1 MSVMSVECESLDSTG
16 DGSTVAGY
24 GEGGGAR
31 ESLSDPV
38 DALFANKKSACD
50 DSVGPAWLTSSLSGL
65 EMRRSREW
73 ARTET
78 LYRARMQT

>member
-24 GEGGGAR
+24 GEGGGAK

-38 DALFANKKSACD
+38 DALFATKKSACD
-50 DSVGPAWLTSSLSGL
+50 NSVGPA
-65 EMRRSREW
+65 
-73 ARTET
+73 
-78 LYRARMQT
+78 

>member
-24 GEGGGAR
+24 GEGGGAS

-38 DALFANKKSACD
+38 DALYTNKKSACD
-50 DSVGPAWLTSSLSGL
+50 SFVGRRWLTSSLSGL
-65 EMRRSREW
+65 EMRWSRE
-73 ARTET
+73 
-78 LYRARMQT
+78 

>member
-24 GEGGGAR
+24 GEGGGAS

-38 DALFANKKSACD
+38 DALRR
-50 DSVGPAWLTSSLSGL
+50 VTSQHV
-65 EMRRSREW
+65 
-73 ARTET
+73 TT
-78 LYRARMQT
+78 L

>member
-24 GEGGGAR
+24 GEGGGAS

-38 DALFANKKSACD
+38 DALYANKESVS
-50 DSVGPAWLTSSLSGL
+50 DSFVG
-65 EMRRSREW
+65 
-73 ARTET
+73 
-78 LYRARMQT
+78 